1 MLTNSDA
8 GMPTPEKNSS
18 RFNQEKDSLGFV
30 LSDVARHLRRH
41 FNRKVQD
48 LGLTQAQW
56 QVLFYVARHEGCR
69 QIQVADALDMQP
81 ISVARIIDR
90 MQAAGWVERHSD
102 PADRRAFNVYLCD
115 KATPMLQQMKKMGQE
130 TRTQA
135 LQGIAPA
142 EQEKLLQMLLTM
154 RHNLTQDSEN

>member
-1 MLTNSDA
+1 MPNS
-8 GMPTPEKNSS
+8 THNTLSIT
-18 RFNQEKDSLGFV
+18 QEKDSLGFV
-30 LSDVARHLRRH
+30 LSDVARHLRRN

-56 QVLFYVARHEGCR
+56 QVLLFVARHEGCR

-81 ISVARIIDR
+81 ISVARIVDR
-90 MQAAGWVERHSD
+90 MQAAGWLERQPD
-102 PADRRAFNVYLCD
+102 PHDRRAFNLYRCD
-115 KATPMLQQMKKMGQE
+115 KATPILQQMKKLGLE
-130 TRTQA
+130 TRSLA

>member
-1 MLTNSDA
+1 
-8 GMPTPEKNSS
+8 MPTPEKHSS

-69 QIQVADALDMQP
+69 QIQVAEALDMQP

-90 MQAAGWVERHSD
+90 MQAAGWIERQSD
-102 PADRRAFNVYLCD
+102 PDDRRAFNLYLCE
-115 KATPMLQQMKKMGQE
+115 KAAPILQQMKKMGLE
-130 TRTQA
+130 IRA
-135 LQGIAPA
+135 LAVQGIAPA

-154 RHNLTQDSEN
+154 RHNLIQNGEN